1 MAKLTPDQQI
11 DRRLNNVTAVFT
23 IHLQLKRKLRICGGT
38 AILRSRRH
46 VASLECKD
54 FAGKM
59 AHFRSQGAL
68 VLQRSTNLIE

>member
-23 IHLQLKRKLRICGGT
+23 IHLQLKRKLRMCGGT

-46 VASLECKD
+46 IASLECKD
-54 FAGKM
+54 FAGKT
-59 AHFRSQGAL
+59 APFSQSGSL
-68 VLQRSTNLIE
+68 GSTKIHEPD